1 MEFIRAHYA
10 EITVILFILV
20 AVLLLM
26 ILSFNRYFAKYFSN
40 RKFQIN
46 TSFQVDAES
55 QEKQFVISIFNKNI
69 NDVRVSGFGYV
80 YQNQNIDFYKSFLKA
95 EELPN
100 DHKIVIPS
108 RDFIFAKIDVMTL
121 KTIISDINKGNTSVR
136 SLKVFV
142 TDSQGLTAQARAKA
156 VRKQLHY
163 HLEKDRIERLK
174 EEIIQTEKTLLETQ
188 KQVYEFYGFNVPE
201 EISFSWQFTDD
212 AEDES
217 QESYKEAPASFG
229 KEFEISITRLKE
241 SLSNRFRGIK
251 RLFEF

>member
-20 AVLLLM
+20 AFLLLM

-46 TSFQVDAES
+46 TAFQVDAET
-55 QEKQFVISIFNKNI
+55 QDKQFVISIFNKNI

-80 YQNQNIDFYKSFLKA
+80 YQNQNIDFYKSFLKE
-95 EELPN
+95 EELPS

-121 KTIISDINKGNTSVR
+121 KTIISDINKGDTSVR

-142 TDSQGLTAQARAKA
+142 TDSQGLTAQAKAKA

-163 HLEKDRIERLK
+163 HLEKDRIEILIKVKEQKRRVKADEALVKQQKKIERTVHRKEMLGKMLLK
-174 EEIIQTEKTLLETQ
+174 IQ
-188 KQVYEFYGFNVPE
+188 G
-201 EISFSWQFTDD
+201 I
-212 AEDES
+212 
-217 QESYKEAPASFG
+217 
-229 KEFEISITRLKE
+229 
-241 SLSNRFRGIK
+241 FRRK
-251 RLFEF
+251 AK